1 MVLTE
6 QEIIDRIENIL
17 DRIAEQLI
25 ENTSV
30 SPELVRQNQKT
41 IRNGI
46 ISIGRS
52 NSEKLIL
59 YQTDV
64 KANQRDLDYT
74 DDNGT
79 NTLRYMVEQ
88 VEDVNQ
94 IQITV
99 EGTNV
104 YASYNIDG
112 ENNTTFDL
120 TPLLTQTSTNED
132 GTQTIIN
139 PLNIS
144 QFLNIE
150 KKSTSI
156 NVEQANEFL
165 DTNIYELLPDQI
177 SRQEQINNLF
187 NDIDELLP
195 SPITDDQWGLDDNN
209 RVNRNEETDEWV
221 GSQDY
226 YLDTSISAEQ
236 NNESGAVQEEFS
248 FMTRLQENESEQN
261 SLKSIESLRN
271 RLNTYLKDVDEPSI
285 ELEDERPE
293 YQNESNG
300 YLKFRNLNQ
309 GIIIRNTDKKFIEGL
324 NPDSQDYLQTG
335 FTVTMWVKF
344 LDKTSQGT
352 LFNFGNPTRDD
363 NPFGFKLETFVVD
376 GNELP
381 IVGDFVETSEGEY
394 LKGFGTGN
402 GEDEKGELT
411 WKEIF
416 QNGNQAQLTYDDTP
430 PNENFFE
437 TTDTERF
444 VRLVVRDGDGT
455 LRGSHVGT
463 NFLNRRNG
471 VPEFGFYDNQG
482 DYDHAYALMTN
493 IRIPT
498 DFTEWY
504 FICATFNPE
513 MQEDDSHGFA
523 NMYMTFKNNP
533 DFWKNNINPT
543 GGTPIVN
550 STYGNR
556 CKVEIISRTDLL
568 RARGFKG

>member
-1 MVLTE
+1 MAALTE
-6 QEIIDRIENIL
+6 QQINDRIEIIL
-17 DRIAEQLI
+17 DRIAETLI
-25 ENTSV
+25 QNTSV

-41 IRNGI
+41 IRDGI
-46 ISIGRS
+46 ISVGRT
-52 NSEKLIL
+52 NLDNTLIL

-64 KANQRDLDYT
+64 EANQQDLDYT
-74 DDNGT
+74 DENGT
-79 NTLRYMVEQ
+79 NTLRYIVEH

-104 YASYNIDG
+104 YASYSMDG
-112 ENNTTFDL
+112 ENNPTFDL
-120 TPLLTQTSTNED
+120 TPLLTQTSLNED

-187 NDIDELLP
+187 NDINELLP
-195 SPITDDQWGLDDNN
+195 PPIPDEQWGLDDNG
-209 RVNRNEETDEWV
+209 RVNRSEDTDDWV

-248 FMTRLQENESEQN
+248 FITRLQENESEQN
-261 SLKSIESLRN
+261 SSKSIEALRN
-271 RLNTYLKDVDEPSI
+271 RLNTYLKDVD
-285 ELEDERPE
+285 DERPE
-293 YQNESNG
+293 YKNQSNG
-300 YLKFRNLNQ
+300 FLKFRNLNQ
-309 GIIIRNTDKKFIEGL
+309 GIIIRNTDEQFINGL
-324 NPDSQDYLQTG
+324 NPETRDYLQTG
-335 FTVTMWVKF
+335 FTITMWVKF

-352 LFNFGNPTRDD
+352 LFNFGNPTRAE
-363 NPFGFKLETFVVD
+363 NPFGFKLETFVVN
-376 GNELP
+376 GNDLP
-381 IVGDFVETSEGEY
+381 TVGDFIETSEGSY
-394 LKGFGTGN
+394 LTGFN
-402 GEDEKGELT
+402 SNNHT

-416 QNGNQAQLTYDDTP
+416 QNGNPAALTYDASP

-444 VRLVVRDGDGT
+444 IRLVVRDEGGV
-455 LRGSHVGT
+455 LRGSHLGT
-463 NFLNRRNG
+463 NFMDRRDG
-471 VPEFGFYDNQG
+471 VPEFGYYDDQS
-482 DYDHAYALMTN
+482 DYDHAYGLMTN
-493 IRIPT
+493 VRIPA

-504 FICATFNPE
+504 FICATFNPSI
-513 MQEDDSHGFA
+513 QEDASHQSGV
-523 NMYMTFKNNP
+523 YDVGDYKNNP
-533 DFWKNNINPT
+533 GFWRNNINPIN
-543 GGTPIVN
+543 GSPIVN
-550 STYGNR
+550 STYGNK
-556 CKVEIISRTDLL
+556 CKVEIISRSDLL